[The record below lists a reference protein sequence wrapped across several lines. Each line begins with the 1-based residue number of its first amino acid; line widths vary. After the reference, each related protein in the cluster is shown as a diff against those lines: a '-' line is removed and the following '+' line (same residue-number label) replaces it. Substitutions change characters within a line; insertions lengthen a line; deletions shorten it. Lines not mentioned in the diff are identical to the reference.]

1 MENKNKPVF
10 PVEVSTDENG
20 NLRGSKTST
29 FSGMEMGI
37 TKREYFTAKAMQGLL
52 SNPEWMKEFEGQKYL
67 MQDEVIAKVAI
78 NIADVVLA
86 KIAQE

>member
-1 MENKNKPVF
+1 
-10 PVEVSTDENG
+10 
-20 NLRGSKTST
+20 
-29 FSGMEMGI
+29 
-37 TKREYFTAKAMQGLL
+37 MQGLL